1 MDPTITQLKNTLAMV
16 LVLMGVVAADD
27 EDVLVEVVV
36 VIVVDIRDLARDNSI
51 TSFFATLLAQVL
63 VVEVRDGSI

>member
-16 LVLMGVVAADD
+16 LVLMGVAADD